1 MIKIRIKMFLW
12 EKVMNSNTNFIYFI
26 FGLFLLYFMPLSFLD
41 KNYIIISLFI
51 VIGGGALINIVS
63 DNRFISI
70 NKLHWYFQFIF
81 MFWAPL
87 YQYLTKY
94 YPWNFF
100 IDEKFILYAQVV
112 NIVWCFTYMFF
123 YKSRQKNFFSEKN
136 FLLKEIYLIKAR
148 NSKLVLLFLATI
160 LFCIY
165 VNLIGFNNLFFR
177 NLNILDLG
185 NSTLSFVVRKFLSA
199 FPVLTCAVFI
209 VNNKIIKT
217 RFNLIAIY
225 LLMFMAILANFPTST
240 TRYWM
245 GTLFLG
251 LIILLIKIKEKS
263 RLFDYGLLIIFFCI
277 FPIFYVF
284 KRNSIVDIFIGKG
297 IDSINL
303 ISCFNSIDFDAFTLI
318 ARSIMYVKEY
328 GITYGEQLLNIV
340 LFFIPRGIWLEKP
353 IATNILVVSSQ
364 NQAFTNLSCPLPAEG
379 FVNFGIIGVLLYAS
393 VFALI
398 SKYLDE
404 KYWNDITIKDS
415 SILKIIYPFLCVIT
429 IYVCRGPLQPAFI
442 QTLML
447 ISPIFIIYLLIKVM
461 EKNKDLKK

>member
-1 MIKIRIKMFLW
+1 
-12 EKVMNSNTNFIYFI
+12 MNSNTKLIYFI
-26 FGLFLLYFMPLSFLD
+26 FSLFLLYFVPLSFLD
-41 KNYIIISLFI
+41 KNYMIVSLFI
-51 VIGGGALINIVS
+51 VIGVLALINIVS
-63 DNRFISI
+63 DNRFSSI
-70 NKLHWYFQFIF
+70 NKMHWYFQFIF

-100 IDEKFILYAQVV
+100 IDEKFILYAQML

-123 YKSRQKNFFSEKN
+123 YKLRQKSFLNREN
-136 FLLKEIYLIKAR
+136 FLLKETCLIKDK
-148 NSKLVLLFLATI
+148 NSKLVLLFFTAI
-160 LFCIY
+160 LFSIY

-199 FPVLTCAVFI
+199 LPVLTCAVFI

-217 RFNLIAIY
+217 KFNIIAII
-225 LLMFMAILANFPTST
+225 LLLFMSVLANFPTST

-251 LIILLIKIKEKS
+251 LIILLINIKEKS
-263 RLFDYGLLIIFFCI
+263 KLFDYGLLLIFFCV

-284 KRNSIVDIFIGKG
+284 KRNSIVDIFTGKE
-297 IDSINL
+297 IDLINL
-303 ISCFNSIDFDAFTLI
+303 ISCFNSVDFDAFTLI
-318 ARSIMYVKEY
+318 ARSIMYVKEH
-328 GITYGEQLLNIV
+328 GITYGEQLLNII
-340 LFFIPRGIWLEKP
+340 LFFVPRGIWIEKP
-353 IATNILVVSSQ
+353 ITTNVLVVSSQ

-404 KYWNDITIKDS
+404 KYWNDITIENS

-447 ISPIFIIYLLIKVM
+447 ISPIFAIYLILKFI
-461 EKNKDLKK
+461 EKNNGYKK